1 MGADT
6 LNAPF
11 SHILHLSLCVK
22 GGAGKEAEEGVDEA
36 GGRRQVGQVA
46 GGLRVRCDVDG
57 RQERAARNKTLLSA
71 VILK

>member
-1 MGADT
+1 MV
-6 LNAPF
+6 PF

-36 GGRRQVGQVA
+36 GGGRQVGEVW
-46 GGLRVRCDVDG
+46 GGSHVHSRCR
-57 RQERAARNKTLLSA
+57 RQARKGCTDKTLLSA